1 MRKSVLQMLR
11 AVLRLHADPA
21 RAVDRCGFRTIIVEL
36 SQREEQVLVME
47 IAKEMVTEFI
57 SCR

>member
-1 MRKSVLQMLR
+1 MLR

-21 RAVDRCGFRTIIVEL
+21 RAVDQYGFRAIIVEL

-47 IAKEMVTEFI
+47 IAKEMVTEFAHRAH
-57 SCR
+57 S